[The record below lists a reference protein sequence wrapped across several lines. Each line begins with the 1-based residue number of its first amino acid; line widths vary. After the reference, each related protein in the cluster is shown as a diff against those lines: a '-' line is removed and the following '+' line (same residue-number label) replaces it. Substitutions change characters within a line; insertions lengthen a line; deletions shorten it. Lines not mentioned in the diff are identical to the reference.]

1 MHCSTP
7 SFPVLHYLPEFAQTH
22 VHWVGDAIQPSHPLL
37 PSSPFALNLSSDT
50 GKDWNTGYSPKNCGI
65 TLFWMRGQSLTAHRR
80 EVFVLRQT
88 QVVLTEPSDS
98 WRCQTA
104 HHLIKG
110 LTLKLVLVRDT
121 HTEWRVAF
129 YKEHW
134 QVDIPYGRWSV
145 WLVGTG
151 GSARNHISQGRHEEI
166 KNTSSGTLVIVGT
179 GDWLWWP
186 SFSLWELL

>member
-1 MHCSTP
+1 MHCITP
-7 SFPVLHYLPEFAQTH
+7 GFPVLHYLPEFAQTH

-88 QVVLTEPSDS
+88 QVVLTEPSDG

-110 LTLKLVLVRDT
+110 LTVQLVLVRDT

-151 GSARNHISQGRHEEI
+151 GSARNHISQGRHDEI
-166 KNTSSGTLVIVGT
+166 KNTSSETLVIVGT
-179 GDWLWWP
+179 GDWVWWA
-186 SFSLWELL
+186 SFSLGELL